1 MPEFQTTKKIYMKK
15 RKNLK
20 RIFLLLGVVI
30 TVAALYGYKE
40 YNRKNKSL
48 HDVEAAFT
56 LKFDEIITQFST
68 DEKKANAAY
77 TGKTILIK
85 GNVKTVDKDDKGFYT
100 VVLGDAGSIS
110 SVRCSIDSTESPK
123 VVALQPNSP
132 VKIKGICTGYNAD
145 ESGLGLGSDVIL
157 NRCVIET
164 GK

>member
-1 MPEFQTTKKIYMKK
+1 MKK

-20 RIFLLLGVVI
+20 RIFLLLGVIVA
-30 TVAALYGYKE
+30 VAALYGYKE
-40 YNRKNKSL
+40 YNRKSKNL

-56 LKFDEIITQFST
+56 LKSDEIISQFSN
-68 DEKKANAAY
+68 DEKKANMAY
-77 TGKTILIK
+77 TGKTILIT

-100 VVLGDAGSIS
+100 VVLGDAAAVS
-110 SVRCSIDSTESPK
+110 SVRCSIDSTESPAAA
-123 VVALQPNSP
+123 ALQPNSP
-132 VKIKGICTGYNAD
+132 VKIKGICTGYIAD

>member
-1 MPEFQTTKKIYMKK
+1 MKK

-30 TVAALYGYKE
+30 AVAALYGYKE
-40 YNRKNKSL
+40 YNRKNKNL

-56 LKFDEIITQFST
+56 LKPDEIISQFSN
-68 DEKKANAAY
+68 DEKKANTAY
-77 TGKTILIK
+77 TGKTILIT
-85 GNVKTVDKDDKGFYT
+85 GTVKTVDKDDKGFYT
-100 VVLGDAGSIS
+100 VVLGDAVSVS
-110 SVRCSIDSTESPK
+110 SVRCSIDSTESSGAA
-123 VVALQPNSP
+123 VLQPNSP

-157 NRCVIET
+157 NRCVIEA